1 MSSSSLVNSVL
12 EVGTSLS
19 FKFKN
24 FSFKLTTM
32 PLKIT
37 TSKKPLPVAKRSS
50 LRNRSYEVEPASG
63 RKVYPSREYTQPVRP
78 PPLSDEEVASL
89 QTSCSVLRY
98 DPHLYRTG

>member
-1 MSSSSLVNSVL
+1 MYIYLKAFFKKWALPV
-12 EVGTSLS
+12 LS

-24 FSFKLTTM
+24 FSFNLTTM

-63 RKVYPSREYTQPVRP
+63 RKVMRCT
-78 PPLSDEEVASL
+78 
-89 QTSCSVLRY
+89 
-98 DPHLYRTG
+98 